1 MTTPLLF
8 LAGAVLL
15 GLPGCWLLLRPA
27 RAALAGA
34 VVLLAL
40 ATALGYA
47 GIRLWQAL
55 PPPAPAFRLTAPAGH
70 FQTVTPAA
78 LPAALA
84 ASRGRPVLL
93 EFYAD
98 WCPSC
103 IVWKRD
109 VFSRADVQ
117 AALAPVVLLQ
127 VDATELTPEVQA
139 LLDQYGL
146 PGLPALLA
154 FGRNGQEQATLRL
167 LGEMPAPAFIRWVE
181 FRLLP
186 AT

>member
-1 MTTPLLF
+1 MKIPLLF
-8 LAGAVLL
+8 LAGALLL
-15 GLPGCWLLLRPA
+15 GLPGCWLLLRPT
-27 RAALAGA
+27 RPALAGA
-34 VVLLAL
+34 VILLAL
-40 ATALGYA
+40 ATALGYT
-47 GIRLWQAL
+47 GIRLWQDR
-55 PPPAPAFRLTAPAGH
+55 PPPAPDFRLTAPAGH
-70 FQTVTPAA
+70 FQTVAPAA

-103 IVWKRD
+103 IIWKRD

-117 AALAPVVLLQ
+117 ATLAPVVLLQ

-154 FGRNGQEQATLRL
+154 FGRDGREQPALRL
-167 LGEMPAPAFIRWVE
+167 LGEMPAPEFIRWVE
-181 FRLLP
+181 TRFLP

>member
-1 MTTPLLF
+1 MNIPLLF
-8 LAGAVLL
+8 LAGAALL
-15 GLPGCWLLLRPA
+15 GLPGCWLLLRPT

-34 VVLLAL
+34 VFLLAL

-47 GIRLWQAL
+47 GIRLWQEV
-55 PPPAPAFRLTAPAGH
+55 PPPAPAFRLEAPAGH

-103 IVWKRD
+103 IVWKQE
-109 VFSRADVQ
+109 VFSRREVQ
-117 AALAPVVLLQ
+117 AVLAPVVLLQ
-127 VDATELTPEVQA
+127 IDATELTPEVQA

-154 FGRNGQEQATLRL
+154 FGRDGQEQPSLRL
-167 LGEMPAPAFIRWVE
+167 LGEMPAAEFIRWVE
-181 FRLLP
+181 SRFLP